1 MKWKNGI
8 VSSTVALSLLVL
20 PTASASAM
28 VSKEDVDTLTQ
39 VYIELVD
46 GHYTHPNQDKLL
58 QAAIKGM
65 LDEINDPFT
74 SYMTPEEYQ
83 GFVGA
88 IEQSFAGIGVAFMMA
103 GSEGALIVNQ
113 VYKGTP
119 AEKAGLQTGDRVL
132 AVDGVAVTADN
143 ASDLPA
149 KIRGQEGT
157 TVVLTVKHGTEEPKA
172 VTITRAH
179 IDLPLTQSE
188 DLGDGIGY
196 IQLMS
201 FGERSADEFR
211 TALADLQK
219 KNIQSLVIDL
229 RGNGGGHV
237 LPAIQI
243 ADMFLDKGTI
253 LRMHDETGAAQDIE
267 ADAEV
272 NNLPLVVLIDGNSA
286 SASEMLAGAL
296 QKNGRAKL
304 VGTQSFGKGTMQ
316 APEELPNGGYLKVSI
331 DRWELAD
338 GTSPDRVGLT
348 PDLRISSANPVP
360 ALNAAMQLLKPT
372 RAQELSYSR
381 TDATAKLNGHDLV
394 NVPKPFVDGTAY
406 LPLRFTAESLGA
418 QVDWVAQENAVKFR
432 LAGHAVTVSLN
443 TGEVKIDGQPSRYS
457 HAVRTV
463 DGSTYI
469 SADTLGEILGQLVE
483 VNEKEV
489 RVRLKH

>member
-1 MKWKNGI
+1 MKWQNGI
-8 VSSTVALSLLVL
+8 VSSALALSLLVL

-39 VYIELVD
+39 VYTDLVD
-46 GHYTHPNQDKLL
+46 GHYTHPDQDKLL

-65 LDEINDPFT
+65 LNEINDPFT
-74 SYMTPEEYQ
+74 NYMSPQEYQ

-88 IEQSFAGIGVAFMMA
+88 IEQSFAGIGVVFTPA
-103 GSEGALIVNQ
+103 GNEGALIVKE
-113 VYKGTP
+113 VYKSTP
-119 AEKAGLQTGDRVL
+119 AEKAGLQAGDRVT

-143 ASDLPA
+143 VTDLPA
-149 KIRGQEGT
+149 KIRGKEGT
-157 TVVLTVKHGTEEPKA
+157 TVVLTVKHGMEEPKA
-172 VTITRAH
+172 VTITRAN
-179 IDLPLTQSE
+179 IELPLTHSE

-201 FGERSADEFR
+201 FGDRSADEFR

-237 LPAIQI
+237 LPALQI

-253 LRMHDETGAAQDIE
+253 LRTHDQTGAVQTVD
-267 ADAEV
+267 ADPEV

-338 GTSPDRVGLT
+338 GTSPDKVGLT
-348 PDLRISSANPVP
+348 PDVRISSTNPVA

-372 RAQELSYSR
+372 RAQELSFSL
-381 TDATAKLNGHDLV
+381 TDATAQLNGHDLA
-394 NVPKPFVDGTAY
+394 NVPKPFVDGAAY
-406 LPLRFTAESLGA
+406 LPLRFTAEALGA
-418 QVDWVAQENAVKFR
+418 QVDWVTTENTVKFQ
-432 LAGHAVTVSLN
+432 LAGHAVTVLLN
-443 TGEVKIDGQPSRYS
+443 TGEVQIDGQPSRYS

-469 SADTLGEILGQLVE
+469 SSNTLGEILGQSVE

-489 RVRLKH
+489 TVRLK